1 MLIRSPS
8 LFSSYV
14 NVISSLIYF
23 LFVTTVKRTALIS
36 FLIVDGD
43 NCHIRQ
49 EFVNFGSGG
58 GQINQILGT
67 VVQCYNQGSRW
78 ETLSTMSFKETYWTD
93 FSR

>member
-14 NVISSLIYF
+14 NAISSLVYF

-43 NCHIRQ
+43 NCYTRQ
-49 EFVNFGSGG
+49 EFANCGSG

-67 VVQCYNQGSRW
+67 GFQCYNQGSRW
-78 ETLSTMSFKETYWTD
+78 ETLSTLSFKETYWTD
-93 FSR
+93 LSR